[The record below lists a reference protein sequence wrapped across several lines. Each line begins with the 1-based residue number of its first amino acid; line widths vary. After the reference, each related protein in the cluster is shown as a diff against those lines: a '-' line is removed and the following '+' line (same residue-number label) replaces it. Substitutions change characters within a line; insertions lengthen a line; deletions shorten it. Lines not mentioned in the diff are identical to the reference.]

1 MLESDKLTLDR
12 DWCRKQSDRFASW
25 EMFRRSVMHE
35 TSVPMNNGELCDTIG
50 ISSSYTIRLLK
61 SLQKRLD
68 IKDAE

>member
-12 DWCRKQSDRFASW
+12 DWCREQSDRFASW

-35 TSVPMNNGELCDTIG
+35 TSVPMNNGELCDIIG